1 MRKFIVNNTEVEY
14 LHVEEKPDGTMV
26 VHFEEKF
33 NLVNAHMSVIMQRL
47 RDNGIDIVHITKYL
61 HKRKIICILM
71 KNIDQLPGVLH
82 ALDIPYGCYEVN
94 YQDAVI
100 TLDIPEYEKL
110 ISAVNIAS
118 NKNNGAM
125 TYE

>member
-118 NKNNGAM
+118 NKNNEAM
-125 TYE
+125 TYD

>member
-47 RDNGIDIVHITKYL
+47 KDNGIDIVHITKYL

-118 NKNNGAM
+118 NKNNEAM
-125 TYE
+125 TYD